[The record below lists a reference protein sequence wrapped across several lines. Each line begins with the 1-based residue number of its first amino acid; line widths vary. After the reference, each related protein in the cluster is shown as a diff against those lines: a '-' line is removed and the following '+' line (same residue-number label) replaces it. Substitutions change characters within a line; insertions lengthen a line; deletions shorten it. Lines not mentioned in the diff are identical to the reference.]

1 MSLVE
6 TLKTKLTVSVL
17 YIVEICLGEM
27 MLTVLCRSEYLC
39 SMLNRAAWDT
49 GLRKVRHCV
58 FVSSSCAYNPSQK
71 WPKTRTGKRGT
82 EAVKYLKTC
91 YL

>member
-27 MLTVLCRSEYLC
+27 MLTLFSVGQGT
-39 SMLNRAAWDT
+39 RAA
-49 GLRKVRHCV
+49 C
-58 FVSSSCAYNPSQK
+58 
-71 WPKTRTGKRGT
+71 
-82 EAVKYLKTC
+82 
-91 YL
+91 